1 MFDHLIEKKI
11 NNSRWKISKQIFSLC
26 TSVLLLSCGYNH
38 EPIIQSLIADPDII
52 GTGGIVI
59 LTCNA
64 SDEEGADS
72 FKDDKLT
79 YTWDATGGT
88 ILQDYGGST
97 ASWTAPEISG
107 IFSISCIVEDPDH
120 GSDIAMINVT
130 VQ

>member
-1 MFDHLIEKKI
+1 MFIDFIVEKI
-11 NNSRWKISKQIFSLC
+11 NIHRYIISKQTYYLC
-26 TSVLLLSCGYNH
+26 ISFLFLSCGYNH
-38 EPIIQSLIADPDII
+38 EPIIESLIADPDIV

-64 SDEEGADS
+64 SDDEGADS

-97 ASWTAPEISG
+97 ASWTAPAIPG

-120 GSDIAMINVT
+120 GTDIAMVNIT

>member
-1 MFDHLIEKKI
+1 M
-11 NNSRWKISKQIFSLC
+11 
-26 TSVLLLSCGYNH
+26 SCGYNH

-64 SDEEGADS
+64 SDDEGADS
-72 FKDDKLT
+72 YKDDNLT
-79 YTWDATGGT
+79 YTWDAAAGA

-97 ASWTAPEISG
+97 ASWTAPAILG
-107 IFSISCIVEDPDH
+107 IYSISCIVEDPDH
-120 GSDIAMINVT
+120 GSDIAMVNIT

>member
-1 MFDHLIEKKI
+1 M
-11 NNSRWKISKQIFSLC
+11 
-26 TSVLLLSCGYNH
+26 
-38 EPIIQSLIADPDII
+38 
-52 GTGGIVI
+52 I

-64 SDEEGADS
+64 SDDEGADS
-72 FKDDKLT
+72 FKDDKLN
-79 YTWDATGGT
+79 YTWDATVGT

-120 GSDIAMINVT
+120 GSDIAMVNVT